1 MTTLASVAYWH
12 SRARPSPTEEN
23 FNVQLGC
30 HIEEI
35 VEMFEAVTSDDP
47 DVDVCIE
54 DVVAY
59 LSVWSLIL
67 KSGAGKFKIK
77 DRKAFL
83 DSLADQ
89 IVTAVGIGHCAK
101 MDVVKAVGRVDV
113 SNWSKFDDKGQ
124 PIFDDNG
131 KIVKGPN
138 YLPPTLEGLY

>member
-35 VEMFEAVTSDDP
+35 SEMLEAMTSDDP
-47 DVDVCIE
+47 DIE
-54 DVVAY
+54 DCIKDAATY
-59 LSVWSLIL
+59 LALWSMVL
-67 KSGAGKFKIK
+67 KTGEGTVKIK

-89 IVTAVGIGHCAK
+89 IVTATGVGHCAK

-113 SNWSKFDDKGQ
+113 SNWSKFDEKGQ

-131 KIVKGPN
+131 KITKGPN